1 MQMSKKTGLGRGLGA
16 LIPGDTDI
24 NIKQK
29 INESGDL
36 IDEIDIDLI
45 IPNRDQPRRQFDKEK
60 IEALAESI
68 KLHGLLQPI
77 VLKRKD
83 SFYEIIAGER
93 RWRACKHI
101 QMKKVP
107 AIVKDVD
114 EFTIAQLALIENI
127 QREDLNPIE
136 EAMAFQKLIDLYGM
150 TQENLSKIVGRS
162 RSFITNYLRML
173 KLEPEIL
180 KSIADGIISHGHGRA
195 LLGLDNVKDRMKA
208 YDKIVADGLSV
219 RQTEAL
225 VKNFEQV
232 FKAPVKRKSQKK
244 LQEIIYLEEQLAV
257 HIGTKINIKEK
268 NGKGKIEI
276 DFYNIDDLNR
286 IIDTIKK

>member
-1 MQMSKKTGLGRGLGA
+1 MSKKTGLGRGLGA

>member
-1 MQMSKKTGLGRGLGA
+1 MSKKTGLGRGLGA
-16 LIPGDTDI
+16 LIPDDADL

-45 IPNRDQPRRQFDKEK
+45 IPNREQPRRQFDKEK

-68 KLHGLLQPI
+68 RIHGLLQPI

-107 AIVKDVD
+107 AIVKEVD

-180 KSIADGIISHGHGRA
+180 KSIADGLISHGHGRA

-208 YDKIVADGLSV
+208 YDKIITDGLSV

-225 VKNFEQV
+225 VKNFDQV
-232 FKAPVKRKSQKK
+232 FKMPVKRKSPRK
-244 LQEIIYLEEQLAV
+244 LQEIIHLEEQLAV

>member
-1 MQMSKKTGLGRGLGA
+1 MTKKTGLGRGLGA
-16 LIPGDTDI
+16 LIPGDTDTSI
-24 NIKQK
+24 IQK

-45 IPNRDQPRRQFDKEK
+45 IPNRDQPRRQFDKDK
-60 IEALAESI
+60 IDALADSI
-68 KLHGLLQPI
+68 RFHGLLQPI

-93 RWRACKHI
+93 RWRACKSI

-114 EFTIAQLALIENI
+114 EFTIAQLALIENL

-136 EAMAFQKLIDLYGM
+136 EAMAFQNLIELYGM

-180 KSIADGIISHGHGRA
+180 KSIADGVISHGHGRA
-195 LLGLDNVKDRMKA
+195 LLGLDNVKDRIRA
-208 YDKIVADGLSV
+208 YEKILMDGLSV

-225 VKNFEQV
+225 VKNFDQV
-232 FKAPVKRKSQKK
+232 FKSPIKRKSVKK
-244 LQEIIYLEEQLAV
+244 LQEIVYIEEQLAV
-257 HIGTKINIKEK
+257 LIGTKINIKEK

>member
-68 KLHGLLQPI
+68 KLHGL